1 MLPAARNRS
10 RRRRFRAG
18 PGRRAGS
25 VYNRGVRPSACGK
38 TRAPGGTD
46 VRRALVAAVA
56 GAALWLSAV
65 PGAAQATAAAGQDD
79 EPFHLQAARAL
90 AHGRDAEA
98 EELAGARDPGDP
110 EASAIL
116 ARLLIAR
123 GRYEEAEARLA
134 PAAAEAPG
142 SAAALELGLL
152 RTDLGRRADGRPHL
166 NAVVALAQRSR
177 RAIDL
182 YRGGVAA
189 RALGEF
195 RLANSLL
202 RAAAAGAPSHPGIQT
217 TWGSL
222 FLEKYNQTDAL
233 RSFSDALS
241 IDAEWVPALL
251 GRARALAS
259 DNPPGARQAVA
270 RALTIDADNAEAHLV
285 VAGLELGAR
294 NRGAAREAIGR
305 ALATNPRSLEARALL
320 AAIAFL
326 EDRTEDF
333 EAEVE
338 RALAI
343 NPAYGDV
350 YRIAAVHTAGAY
362 RFPEAVGLARRA
374 VELEPGNTRAH
385 AELGLYLLRTGD
397 EPAARVSLERS
408 FADDP
413 FDVMTFNLLAM
424 MDTLAE
430 FETFERGDVIL
441 RLHPD
446 EAPVLGEYALAL
458 AQEALDVL
466 SARYDMTVEGPVLIE
481 IFPRH
486 DDFAVRTLGL
496 PGMIGALG
504 ACFGRVV
511 TMDSPRARPPGDF
524 NWQSTLWHEIAH
536 VITLQM
542 SRQRLPRWLSE
553 GISTYEE
560 KRADPAWAR
569 DQALEFADALNRGQV
584 LPLRELNSGFRRPDL
599 ISLSYF
605 HASVLVEHFI
615 DRHGEPAL
623 QALIRAYGDGL
634 ETEAALA
641 RIGLD
646 FDTLQAS
653 FDEAVAA
660 EFGPLQRALT
670 APEWPEELPP
680 AGADRIAALRER
692 AAAAPDSFR
701 AQLALGRALFA
712 AREWEGSRTAL
723 ERAAELVPLATGFDS
738 PHGLLARIAQEQ
750 GDRESAKEH
759 LERLLAH
766 DETSL
771 EAVRLLA
778 ALAEETSDEA
788 RLRGAYER
796 LLEID
801 PFDPVPHQALGR
813 LAMAG
818 GRHDVAVRE
827 FDVALALGPVDRVVA
842 HSDYA
847 ESLLAAGDADGARR
861 QALAALEIAPTY
873 ERAQDLLLEA
883 LERGP

>member
-1 MLPAARNRS
+1 MKSAP
-10 RRRRFRAG
+10 RRGACAGGAGRA
-18 PGRRAGS
+18 
-25 VYNRGVRPSACGK
+25 
-38 TRAPGGTD
+38 TF
-46 VRRALVAAVA
+46 RRALVAAGVA
-56 GAALWLSAV
+56 GAVWLAALPAF
-65 PGAAQATAAAGQDD
+65 AQS
-79 EPFHLQAARAL
+79 EPDVGRELFELRTAL
-90 AHGRDAEA
+90 ARGRDAEA
-98 EELAGARDPGDP
+98 QERIEAWVAARGPDDP
-110 EASAIL
+110 EVTAL
-116 ARLLIAR
+116 QARLLIAR
-123 GRYEEAEARLA
+123 GRYEEAEARLI
-134 PAAAEAPG
+134 PVAADTPR
-142 SAAALELGLL
+142 SPAALELGLL
-152 RTDLGRRADGRPHL
+152 WTYLGRRAEARPYL
-166 NAVVALAQRSR
+166 DAVITRARRSR

-202 RAAAAGAPSHPGIQT
+202 RGAAAGAPSDPGVQT
-217 TWGSL
+217 TWGEL

-233 RSFSDALS
+233 RSFGDALT
-241 IDAEWVPALL
+241 IDDAWVPALL

-270 RALTIDADNAEAHLV
+270 RALTIDSDNAEAHLI
-285 VAGLELGAR
+285 VAGLELDGR
-294 NRGAAREAIGR
+294 NRVAAREAIDR

-333 EAEVE
+333 EAEV
-338 RALAI
+338 RQALAI

-362 RFPEAVGLARRA
+362 RFPEAVELARRA
-374 VELEPGNTRAH
+374 VALEPGNTRAH

-397 EPAARVSLERS
+397 EPAARASLERS
-408 FADDP
+408 FAADP
-413 FDVMTFNLLAM
+413 FDVMTFNLLAL

-430 FETFERGDVIL
+430 FHTFERGDLIV

-446 EAPVLGEYALAL
+446 EAPVLGEYVLAL
-458 AQEALDVL
+458 AQDALDVL
-466 SARYDMTVEGPVLIE
+466 STRYEMTIEGPILIE

-542 SRQRLPRWLSE
+542 SKQRLPRWLSE

-569 DQALEFADALNRGQV
+569 DQALAFAEALNRGQV

-605 HASVLVEHFI
+605 QASVLVEHLI

-623 QALIRAYGDGL
+623 RTLIRAYGDGL
-634 ETEAALA
+634 ETEDALE

-646 FDTLQAS
+646 FDGLQAT
-653 FDEAVAA
+653 FDESVEAT
-660 EFGPLQRALT
+660 FGALRRALQ
-670 APEWPEELPP
+670 APEAPAELPP
-680 AGADRIAALRER
+680 AGAERIAALRER
-692 AAAAPDSFR
+692 AAAAPGSFQT
-701 AQLALGRALFA
+701 QLALGRALFSA
-712 AREWEGSRTAL
+712 SEWEDARVAL
-723 ERAAELVPLATGFDS
+723 ERAVELVPLATGFDS

-750 GDRESAKEH
+750 GDRERAMRH
-759 LERLLAH
+759 LESLLAH

-788 RLRGAYER
+788 RMREAYQR
-796 LLEID
+796 LLQID
-801 PFDPVPHQALGR
+801 PFDPLPHQALGR

-818 GRHDVAVRE
+818 GRHDVAIRE
-827 FDVALALGPVDRVVA
+827 FGVALALGPVDRVVA

-847 ESLLAAGDADGARR
+847 ESLLAAGDTDGARR

-873 ERAQDLLLEA
+873 ERAQELLLEA

>member
-1 MLPAARNRS
+1 M
-10 RRRRFRAG
+10 RRTLVGAG
-18 PGRRAGS
+18 
-25 VYNRGVRPSACGK
+25 
-38 TRAPGGTD
+38 
-46 VRRALVAAVA
+46 VA
-56 GAALWLSAV
+56 GAVWLAALPAV
-65 PGAAQATAAAGQDD
+65 AQSEPDVGQ
-79 EPFHLQAARAL
+79 ELFELRAAL
-90 AHGRDAEA
+90 AHGRDADVAERLEA
-98 EELAGARDPGDP
+98 LLAARGPGDA
-110 EASAIL
+110 EVAAL
-116 ARLLIAR
+116 QARLLIAR
-123 GRYEEAEARLA
+123 GRYEEAEERLA
-134 PAAAEAPG
+134 PIAADSPQ
-142 SAAALELGLL
+142 SAAGLELGLL
-152 RTDLGRRADGRPHL
+152 WSYLGRRAEARPYL
-166 NAVVALAQRSR
+166 DAVVARARRSR
-177 RAIDL
+177 EPIDL

-189 RALGEF
+189 RTLGEF

-202 RAAAAGAPSHPGIQT
+202 RSAAAGAPADPGIQT
-217 TWGSL
+217 TWGEL
-222 FLEKYNQTDAL
+222 FLEKYNQSDAL
-233 RSFSDALS
+233 RSFGDALT
-241 IDAEWVPALL
+241 IDDEWVPALL

-259 DNPPGARQAVA
+259 DNPPGARQTVA
-270 RALTIDADNAEAHLV
+270 RALTLDSDNAEAHLI
-285 VAGLELGAR
+285 VAGLELDGR
-294 NRGAAREAIGR
+294 NRVAAREAIDR

-326 EDRTEDF
+326 EDRADDF
-333 EAEVE
+333 EAEVQQ
-338 RALAI
+338 ALAI
-343 NPAYGDV
+343 NPVYGDA

-362 RFPEAVGLARRA
+362 RFPEAVELARRA
-374 VELEPGNTRAH
+374 VALDPGNTRAH

-397 EPAARVSLERS
+397 EPAARAALERS

-446 EAPVLGEYALAL
+446 EAPVLGEYALTL

-466 SARYDMTVEGPVLIE
+466 SARYEMTVEGPVLIE

-524 NWQSTLWHEIAH
+524 NWQATLWHEIAH

-542 SRQRLPRWLSE
+542 SKQRLPRWLSE

-569 DQALEFADALNRGQV
+569 DQALEFAEALNQERV
-584 LPLRELNSGFRRPDL
+584 LPLRDLNSGFRRPDL

-605 HASVLVEHFI
+605 QASVLVEHII

-623 QALIRAYGDGL
+623 QTLIRAYGDGL
-634 ETEAALA
+634 ETEAALE

-646 FDTLQAS
+646 FDTLQES
-653 FDEAVAA
+653 FDEAVAE
-660 EFGPLQRALT
+660 EFGPLRRALV
-670 APEWPEELPP
+670 APQWPEELPP
-680 AGADRIAALRER
+680 AGAERIAALRER
-692 AAAAPDSFR
+692 AVSAPDSFP

-712 AREWEGSRTAL
+712 AGAWDEARAAL
-723 ERAAELVPLATGFDS
+723 ERAVELVPLATGFES

-750 GDRESAKEH
+750 GDRERAMRH
-759 LERLLAH
+759 LESLLEH

-778 ALAEETSDEA
+778 ALAEETSDEE
-788 RLRGAYER
+788 RLREAYGR

-801 PFDPVPHQALGR
+801 PFDPIPHQALGR
-813 LAMAG
+813 LALAG
-818 GRHDVAVRE
+818 GRHDVANRE

-873 ERAQDLLLEA
+873 ERAQELLLEA
-883 LERGP
+883 LEREP

>member
-1 MLPAARNRS
+1 MRSLSGGRDRN
-10 RRRRFRAG
+10 
-18 PGRRAGS
+18 PGRTRVGRWLLAAGIS
-25 VYNRGVRPSACGK
+25 GA
-38 TRAPGGTD
+38 AW
-46 VRRALVAAVA
+46 LAAVPA
-56 GAALWLSAV
+56 F
-65 PGAAQATAAAGQDD
+65 AQPVAEAGQDD
-79 EPFHLQAARAL
+79 APFHLQAAQAL
-90 AHGRDAEA
+90 AHGRIAEA
-98 EELAGARDPGDP
+98 EELAAARDPGDP
-110 EASAIL
+110 EAAAVQ
-116 ARLLIAR
+116 ARVLIGR
-123 GRYEEAEARLA
+123 GRYEEAEARLV
-134 PAAAEAPG
+134 PIAAEAPQ
-142 SAAALELGLL
+142 SAAGLELGLL
-152 RTDLGRRADGRPHL
+152 WSDLGRRADARPYL
-166 NAVVALAQRSR
+166 DAVVTRAQRSR
-177 RAIDL
+177 QAIDL

-189 RALGEF
+189 RALGAF
-195 RLANSLL
+195 RLANTLL
-202 RAAAAGAPSHPGIQT
+202 RGAAAAAPSDAAIQT
-217 TWGSL
+217 TWGEL

-233 RSFSDALS
+233 RSFGDALA
-241 IDAEWVPALL
+241 IDDSWVPALL

-259 DNPPGARQAVA
+259 DNPPDARQAVT
-270 RALTIDADNAEAHLV
+270 RALTIDAENADAHLV
-285 VAGLELGAR
+285 VAGLELDAR
-294 NRGAAREAIGR
+294 NRDAAREAIDR
-305 ALATNPRSLEARALL
+305 ALATNPRSLEAWALL

-333 EAEVE
+333 EAEVQ
-338 RALAI
+338 RALAV
-343 NPAYGDV
+343 NPAYGDA
-350 YRIAAVHTAGAY
+350 YRIPAAHTAGAY
-362 RFPEAVGLARRA
+362 RFPEAVELARRA
-374 VELEPGNTRAH
+374 VELDPGNTRAH

-397 EPAARVSLERS
+397 EPAARESLERS

-413 FDVMTFNLLAM
+413 FDVMTFNLLSL

-430 FETFERGDVIL
+430 FRTFERGDVIL

-446 EAPVLGEYALAL
+446 EAPVLGEYVLDL
-458 AQEALDVL
+458 AQESLDVL
-466 SARYDMTVEGPVLIE
+466 SARYEMTIEGPILIE

-542 SRQRLPRWLSE
+542 SKQRLPRWLSE

-569 DQALEFADALNRGQV
+569 DQALEFAGALNRGQV

-605 HASVLVEHFI
+605 QASILVEHLI

-623 QALIRAYGDGL
+623 QTLIRAYGDGL
-634 ETEAALA
+634 ETEAALE

-646 FDTLQAS
+646 FDGLQAS
-653 FDEAVAA
+653 FDEAVEAT
-660 EFGPLQRALT
+660 FGSLRRALA
-670 APEWPEELPP
+670 APETSEELPP
-680 AGADRIAALRER
+680 AGAERIAALRER
-692 AAAAPDSFR
+692 AGAAPDNFQ

-712 AREWEGSRTAL
+712 ASEWDDARPAL
-723 ERAAELVPLATGFDS
+723 LRAAELAPMATGFES

-750 GDRESAKEH
+750 GDRELAMEH
-759 LERLLAH
+759 LESLLAH

-778 ALAEETSDEA
+778 ALAEETGDET
-788 RLRGAYER
+788 RLGEAYER

-818 GRHDVAVRE
+818 GRHGVAIRE

-873 ERAQDLLLEA
+873 ERAQELLLEA

>member
-1 MLPAARNRS
+1 M
-10 RRRRFRAG
+10 
-18 PGRRAGS
+18 
-25 VYNRGVRPSACGK
+25 V
-38 TRAPGGTD
+38 
-46 VRRALVAAVA
+46 
-56 GAALWLSAV
+56 
-65 PGAAQATAAAGQDD
+65 AAAGAGIAGAVWLAAAMPAFGQEAPAAPEDD
-79 EPFHLQAARAL
+79 ASFHQLATEAV

-98 EELAGARDPGDP
+98 EALAAARDPADP
-110 EASAIL
+110 EAAAVL
-116 ARLLIAR
+116 ARLHIAR

-134 PAAAEAPG
+134 PIAREAPQ

-152 RTDLGRRADGRPHL
+152 WTDLGRRADAGPYL
-166 NAVVALAQRSR
+166 NAVVGGAQRSR
-177 RAIDL
+177 RALDL

-202 RAAAAGAPSHPGIQT
+202 RGAAAAAPGDPGIQT
-217 TWGSL
+217 TWGEL
-222 FLEKYNQTDAL
+222 FLEKYNQSDAL
-233 RSFSDALS
+233 RSFTDALN
-241 IDAEWVPALL
+241 IDDQWVPALL

-270 RALTIDADNAEAHLV
+270 RALTIDADNVDAHLI
-285 VAGLELGAR
+285 VAGLELDGR
-294 NRGAAREAIGR
+294 NRDAAREAIDR

-326 EDRTEDF
+326 EDRTADF

-362 RFPEAVGLARRA
+362 RFPEAVELARRA
-374 VELEPGNTRAH
+374 VELDPANTRAY

-397 EPAARVSLERS
+397 EPAARVALERS

-413 FDVMTFNLLAM
+413 FDVMTFNLLAL
-424 MDTLAE
+424 MDTLDG
-430 FETFERGDVIL
+430 FQTFERGDVIL
-441 RLHPD
+441 RLHPE
-446 EAPVLGEYALAL
+446 EAPVLGEYALSL

-466 SARYDMTVEGPVLIE
+466 SARYEMTVEGPVLIE

-560 KRADPAWAR
+560 KRAHPAWAR

-605 HASVLVEHFI
+605 QASVLVEHLI
-615 DRHGEPAL
+615 DRYGEPAL
-623 QALIRAYGDGL
+623 RTLIRAYGDGL
-634 ETEAALA
+634 ETDAALE

-646 FDTLQAS
+646 FDRLQAS
-653 FDEAVAA
+653 FDEAVEA
-660 EFGPLQRALT
+660 EFGALRRAMQ
-670 APEWPEELPP
+670 APEAPGELPP
-680 AGADRIAALRER
+680 AGAERVAALRER
-692 AAAAPDSFR
+692 ADAAPDSFR

-712 AREWEGSRTAL
+712 ASAWDDARAAL
-723 ERAAELVPLATGFDS
+723 ERAVELVPLATGFDS

-750 GDRESAKEH
+750 GDRERAMRH
-759 LERLLAH
+759 LESLLAH

-778 ALAEETSDEA
+778 ALAEEARDEA
-788 RLRGAYER
+788 RMRAAYER
-796 LLEID
+796 VLEID

-847 ESLLAAGDADGARR
+847 ESLLVTGDVDGARR

-873 ERAQDLLLEA
+873 ERAQELLLDA

>member
-1 MLPAARNRS
+1 M
-10 RRRRFRAG
+10 RRLSGGRIRG
-18 PGRRAGS
+18 PGRERADRSGIAA
-25 VYNRGVRPSACGK
+25 ACAGI
-38 TRAPGGTD
+38 AGA
-46 VRRALVAAVA
+46 VWLAAAVA
-56 GAALWLSAV
+56 SAQ
-65 PGAAQATAAAGQDD
+65 GTAAAPEDD
-79 EPFHLQAARAL
+79 ASFHQLAAEAIS
-90 AHGRDAEA
+90 HGRDAEA
-98 EELAGARDPGDP
+98 EALAAARDPADP
-110 EASAIL
+110 EAAAVL
-116 ARLLIAR
+116 ARLLAAR

-134 PAAAEAPG
+134 PIAEEAPQ

-152 RTDLGRRADGRPHL
+152 WTDLGRRADAGPYL
-166 NAVVALAQRSR
+166 TAVVARAQRSR
-177 RAIDL
+177 RALDL
-182 YRGGVAA
+182 YRGGLAA

-202 RAAAAGAPSHPGIQT
+202 RGAAAAAPSDPGIQT
-217 TWGSL
+217 TWGEL
-222 FLEKYNQTDAL
+222 FLEKYNQSDAL
-233 RSFSDALS
+233 RSFGDALN
-241 IDAEWVPALL
+241 IDDQWVPALL

-259 DNPPGARQAVA
+259 DNPPGAREAVN
-270 RALTIDADNAEAHLV
+270 RALTIDADNVDAHLI
-285 VAGLELGAR
+285 VAGLELDGR
-294 NRGAAREAIGR
+294 NREAAREAIDR

-326 EDRTEDF
+326 EDRTADF

-362 RFPEAVGLARRA
+362 RFPEAVELARRA
-374 VELEPGNTRAH
+374 VELDPGNTRAH

-397 EPAARVSLERS
+397 EPAARVALERS

-424 MDTLAE
+424 MDTLDG
-430 FETFERGDVIL
+430 FQTFERGDVIL
-441 RLHPD
+441 RLHPE
-446 EAPVLGEYALAL
+446 EAPVLGEYALTL

-466 SARYDMTVEGPVLIE
+466 SARYEMTVEGPILIE

-569 DQALEFADALNRGQV
+569 DQALEFADALNREQV
-584 LPLRELNSGFRRPDL
+584 LPLRDLNSGFRRPDL

-605 HASVLVEHFI
+605 QASVLVEHLI
-615 DRHGEPAL
+615 DRYGEPAL
-623 QALIRAYGDGL
+623 RTLIRAYGDGL
-634 ETEAALA
+634 ETEAALE

-646 FDTLQAS
+646 FDRLQAS
-653 FDEAVAA
+653 FDEAVEA
-660 EFGPLQRALT
+660 EFGSLRRALR
-670 APEWPEELPP
+670 APEAPGELPP
-680 AGADRIAALRER
+680 AGAERIAALRER
-692 AAAAPDSFR
+692 ADAAPDSFR

-712 AREWEGSRTAL
+712 ASAWDDARAAL

-750 GDRESAKEH
+750 GDRERAMRH
-759 LERLLAH
+759 LESLLAH

-778 ALAEETSDEA
+778 ALAEEA
-788 RLRGAYER
+788 RDAARMRAAYER
-796 LLEID
+796 VLEID

-818 GRHDVAVRE
+818 GRHDAAVRE

-847 ESLLAAGDADGARR
+847 ESLLATGDADGARR

-873 ERAQDLLLEA
+873 ERAQELLLDA

>member
-1 MLPAARNRS
+1 MRSALAA
-10 RRRRFRAG
+10 
-18 PGRRAGS
+18 
-25 VYNRGVRPSACGK
+25 
-38 TRAPGGTD
+38 
-46 VRRALVAAVA
+46 AAVA
-56 GAALWLSAV
+56 GAVWLAAPPAV
-65 PGAAQATAAAGQDD
+65 AQT
-79 EPFHLQAARAL
+79 EPDAERELFELRTAL
-90 AHGRDAEA
+90 AHGRDAELA
-98 EELAGARDPGDP
+98 ERLEALLASRGPGDP
-110 EASAIL
+110 EVAAL
-116 ARLLIAR
+116 QARLLIAR
-123 GRYEEAEARLA
+123 GRYEEAEARLV
-134 PAAAEAPG
+134 PIAADSPR

-152 RTDLGRRADGRPHL
+152 RTHLGRRAEARPHL
-166 NAVVALAQRSR
+166 DDVVTEARRSR

-182 YRGGVAA
+182 YRGGLAA

-202 RAAAAGAPSHPGIQT
+202 RGAAAAAPGDPGIQT
-217 TWGSL
+217 TWGEL
-222 FLEKYNQTDAL
+222 FLEKYNQSDAL
-233 RSFSDALS
+233 RSFGDALN
-241 IDAEWVPALL
+241 IDDQWVPALL

-259 DNPPGARQAVA
+259 DNPPGAREAVT
-270 RALTIDADNAEAHLV
+270 RALTIDADNVDAHLI
-285 VAGLELGAR
+285 VAGLELDGR
-294 NRGAAREAIGR
+294 NRTAAREAIDR

-326 EDRTEDF
+326 EDRTADF

-362 RFPEAVGLARRA
+362 RFPEAVVLARRA
-374 VELEPGNTRAH
+374 VELDPGNTRAH

-424 MDTLAE
+424 MDTLDG
-430 FETFERGDVIL
+430 FQTFERGDVIL
-441 RLHPD
+441 RLHPE
-446 EAPVLGEYALAL
+446 EAPVLGEYALTL

-466 SARYDMTVEGPVLIE
+466 SARYEMTVEGPILIE

-569 DQALEFADALNRGQV
+569 DQALEFADALNRERV

-605 HASVLVEHFI
+605 QASVLVEHLI
-615 DRHGEPAL
+615 DRYGEPAL
-623 QALIRAYGDGL
+623 RTLIRAYGDGL
-634 ETEAALA
+634 ETEAALE

-646 FDTLQAS
+646 FDRLQAS
-653 FDEAVAA
+653 FDEAVEA
-660 EFGPLQRALT
+660 EFGSLRRALQ
-670 APEWPEELPP
+670 APAAPGELPP
-680 AGADRIAALRER
+680 AGAERVAALRER
-692 AAAAPDSFR
+692 ADAAPDSFR

-712 AREWEGSRTAL
+712 ASAWDDARAAL
-723 ERAAELVPLATGFDS
+723 ERAVELVPLATGFDS

-750 GDRESAKEH
+750 GDRERAMRH
-759 LERLLAH
+759 LEGLLAH

-778 ALAEETSDEA
+778 ALAEEARDEGRMRA
-788 RLRGAYER
+788 AYER
-796 LLEID
+796 VLEID

-847 ESLLAAGDADGARR
+847 ESLLATGDADGARR

-873 ERAQDLLLEA
+873 ERAQELLLDA

>member
-1 MLPAARNRS
+1 MRSGS
-10 RRRRFRAG
+10 RRSAGAGGAGRARFRAALIT
-18 PGRRAGS
+18 AG
-25 VYNRGVRPSACGK
+25 
-38 TRAPGGTD
+38 T
-46 VRRALVAAVA
+46 A
-56 GAALWLSAV
+56 GAIWLAALPAF
-65 PGAAQATAAAGQDD
+65 AQSQPDD
-79 EPFHLQAARAL
+79 EQELFELRAAFAR
-90 AHGRDAEA
+90 GRDAEVQ
-98 EELAGARDPGDP
+98 ERIDERVSSRGPGDP
-110 EASAIL
+110 AAAAFR

-123 GRYEEAEARLA
+123 GRYEEAEARLV
-134 PAAAEAPG
+134 PIAADAPG
-142 SAAALELGLL
+142 SPAALELGLL
-152 RTDLGRRADGRPHL
+152 WTYLGRRVDARPHL
-166 NAVVALAQRSR
+166 DAVVTQARRSR
-177 RAIDL
+177 RAIDR

-189 RALGEF
+189 RALGEY

-202 RAAAAGAPSHPGIQT
+202 RSAAGGAPSDPGIQT
-217 TWGSL
+217 TWGEL
-222 FLEKYNQTDAL
+222 FLEKYNQSDAL
-233 RSFSDALS
+233 RSFGDALA
-241 IDAEWVPALL
+241 IDNEWVPALL

-259 DNPPGARQAVA
+259 DNPTGARQAVA
-270 RALTIDADNAEAHLV
+270 RALTIDPDNAEAHLV
-285 VAGLELGAR
+285 VAGLELDGR
-294 NRGAAREAIGR
+294 NRVAAREAIDR

-326 EDRTEDF
+326 EDRSDDF
-333 EAEVE
+333 EAEV
-338 RALAI
+338 RQALAI
-343 NPAYGDV
+343 NPVYGDV
-350 YRIAAVHTAGAY
+350 YRIAAVHTASAY
-362 RFPEAVGLARRA
+362 RFPEAVELAWQA
-374 VELEPGNTRAH
+374 VALDPGNTRAH

-397 EPAARVSLERS
+397 EPAARAALERS

-446 EAPVLGEYALAL
+446 EAPVLGEYALTL
-458 AQEALDVL
+458 AQDALDVL
-466 SARYDMTVEGPVLIE
+466 SARYEMTLEGPILIE

-542 SRQRLPRWLSE
+542 SKQRLPRWLSE

-569 DQALEFADALNRGQV
+569 DQALEFAEALNRERV
-584 LPLRELNSGFRRPDL
+584 LPLRDLNSGFRRPDL

-605 HASVLVEHFI
+605 QASVLVEHLI

-623 QALIRAYGDGL
+623 HTLIRAYGDGL
-634 ETEAALA
+634 ETEAALE

-646 FDTLQAS
+646 FDSLQAS

-660 EFGPLQRALT
+660 EFGPLRRALAT
-670 APEWPEELPP
+670 PQWPEELPP
-680 AGADRIAALRER
+680 AGAERMAALRER
-692 AAAAPDSFR
+692 ADAAPDSFR
-701 AQLALGRALFA
+701 AQLALGRASFA
-712 AREWEGSRTAL
+712 ASEWDAARAAL
-723 ERAAELVPLATGFDS
+723 ERAVELVPLATGFDS

-750 GDRESAKEH
+750 GDRERAMRH
-759 LERLLAH
+759 LESLLEH

-778 ALAEETSDEA
+778 ALAEETGAEA
-788 RLRGAYER
+788 RMRGAYER

-813 LAMAG
+813 LAM
-818 GRHDVAVRE
+818 GRGEHDVAIRE

-873 ERAQDLLLEA
+873 ERAQELLLEA

>member
-1 MLPAARNRS
+1 MRPLTGERVGA
-10 RRRRFRAG
+10 RRRKG
-18 PGRRAGS
+18 L
-25 VYNRGVRPSACGK
+25 RP
-38 TRAPGGTD
+38 
-46 VRRALVAAVA
+46 AL
-56 GAALWLSAV
+56 
-65 PGAAQATAAAGQDD
+65 AAAGVGVAFWLWTPAAFAQDAPGSEQDD
-79 EPFHLQAARAL
+79 GPFLLEEAL
-90 AHGRDAEA
+90 AHGRDADAEA
-98 EELAGARDPGDP
+98 LATSRDPDDP
-110 EASAIL
+110 EAAAVL
-116 ARLLIAR
+116 ARLLIGR

-134 PAAAEAPG
+134 PIAAAAPR

-152 RTDLGRRADGRPHL
+152 WTDLGRRADARPL
-166 NAVVALAQRSR
+166 LDAVVGRAQRSR
-177 RAIDL
+177 RALDL

-202 RAAAAGAPSHPGIQT
+202 RGAAAAAPSHPGVQT
-217 TWGSL
+217 TWGEL
-222 FLEKYNQTDAL
+222 FLEKYNQSDAL
-233 RSFSDALS
+233 RSFGDALE
-241 IDAEWVPALL
+241 IDDSWVPALL
-251 GRARALAS
+251 GRARALSS
-259 DNPPGARQAVA
+259 DNPPGARQAVG
-270 RALTIDADNAEAHLV
+270 RALTIDADNAEAHLI
-285 VAGLELGAR
+285 VAGLELDGR
-294 NRGAAREAIGR
+294 NRVAAREAIDR
-305 ALATNPRSLEARALL
+305 ALATNPRHLEARALL

-362 RFPEAVGLARRA
+362 RFPEAVELARQA
-374 VELEPGNTRAH
+374 VALDPGNTRAH

-413 FDVMTFNLLAM
+413 FDVMTFNLLSM

-430 FETFERGDVIL
+430 FETFERGDLIV

-446 EAPVLGEYALAL
+446 EAPVLGEYVLSL
-458 AQEALDVL
+458 AQEALDTM
-466 SARYDMTVEGPVLIE
+466 SARYGMTVEGPVLIE

-511 TMDSPRARPPGDF
+511 TMDSPRARPPGHF

-542 SRQRLPRWLSE
+542 SKQRLPRWLSE

-560 KRADPAWAR
+560 KRANPAWAR
-569 DQALEFADALNRGQV
+569 DQALEFAEALNRGRV

-605 HASVLVEHFI
+605 HASVLVEHII
-615 DRHGEPAL
+615 DRHGETAL
-623 QALIRAYGDGL
+623 QTLIRAYGDGL
-634 ETEAALA
+634 ETEAALE

-646 FDTLQAS
+646 FDGLQAT
-653 FDEAVAA
+653 FDEAV
-660 EFGPLQRALT
+660 EETFGDLRRALQ
-670 APEWPEELPP
+670 APEAPGELPP
-680 AGADRIAALRER
+680 AGAERIAALRER
-692 AAAAPDSFR
+692 AAAAPGSFQV
-701 AQLALGRALFA
+701 QLALGRELFA
-712 AREWEGSRTAL
+712 AREWDAARAAL
-723 ERAAELVPLATGFDS
+723 ERAVELVPLATGFDS

-750 GDRESAKEH
+750 GDRERAMRH
-759 LERLLAH
+759 LELLLAH

-778 ALAEETSDEA
+778 ALAEETADED
-788 RLRGAYER
+788 RQRRAYER
-796 LLEID
+796 VIEID
-801 PFDPVPHQALGR
+801 PFDPIPHQALGR

-818 GRHDVAVRE
+818 GRHDVANRE

-842 HSDYA
+842 HTDYA
-847 ESLLAAGDADGARR
+847 ESLLAAGDFDGARR

-873 ERAQDLLLEA
+873 ERAQELLLEA

>member
-1 MLPAARNRS
+1 MRLQ
-10 RRRRFRAG
+10 
-18 PGRRAGS
+18 
-25 VYNRGVRPSACGK
+25 
-38 TRAPGGTD
+38 PGGGLGDRTGL
-46 VRRALVAAVA
+46 RRALVAAAVA
-56 GAALWLSAV
+56 AV
-65 PGAAQATAAAGQDD
+65 VWPPGPAFAQPAAAGEDD
-79 EPFHLQAARAL
+79 APFHLQAARAI

-98 EELAGARDPGDP
+98 EALAAARDAGDP
-110 EASAIL
+110 EAAAVR
-116 ARLLIAR
+116 ARLMIAR
-123 GRYEEAEARLA
+123 GRYEEAEALLSAVAEDA
-134 PAAAEAPG
+134 PR

-152 RTDLGRRADGRPHL
+152 LIDLGRRGEARPHL
-166 NAVVALAQRSR
+166 DAVVARAQRSR
-177 RAIDL
+177 RAVDL

-195 RLANSLL
+195 RLANALL
-202 RAAAAGAPSHPGIQT
+202 RGAAAAAPSHPGIQT
-217 TWGSL
+217 TWGEL
-222 FLEKYNQTDAL
+222 FLEKYNQ
-233 RSFSDALS
+233 SDALAS
-241 IDAEWVPALL
+241 FSAALEIDDAWVPALL
-251 GRARALAS
+251 GRARALAG

-270 RALTIDADNAEAHLV
+270 RALTIDSDNAEAHLI
-285 VAGLELGAR
+285 VAELELDGR
-294 NRGAAREAIGR
+294 NRDAAREAIDR
-305 ALATNPRSLEARALL
+305 ALAANPRSAEARALL
-320 AAIAFL
+320 AAIAWL
-326 EDRTEDF
+326 EDRTDDF
-333 EAEVE
+333 EAEVA

-343 NPAYGDV
+343 NPAYGDA
-350 YRIAAVHTAGAY
+350 YRIPAARTAGAY
-362 RFPEAVGLARRA
+362 RFPEAVELARQA
-374 VELEPGNTRAH
+374 VALEPGNTRAH

-397 EPAARVSLERS
+397 EPAARAALERS
-408 FADDP
+408 FAEDP

-430 FETFERGDVIL
+430 FVTFERGDLIV

-446 EAPVLGEYALAL
+446 EAPVLGEYVLEL
-458 AQEALDVL
+458 AQEALDTL
-466 SARYDMTVEGPVLIE
+466 AARYEMTVEGPVLIE

-496 PGMIGALG
+496 PGMVGALG

-569 DQALEFADALNRGQV
+569 DQAVQFAEALNRGEV

-605 HASVLVEHFI
+605 QASVLVEHII

-623 QALIRAYGDGL
+623 QQLVRAYGDGL

-646 FDTLQAS
+646 FEGLQAS
-653 FDEAVAA
+653 FDEAVEV
-660 EFGPLQRALT
+660 EFGPLRRVLE
-670 APEWPEELPP
+670 APERPEELPP
-680 AGADRIAALRER
+680 PGAERTAALRER
-692 AAAAPDSFR
+692 AEAAPDNYR
-701 AQLALGRALFA
+701 VQLALGRALFGA
-712 AREWEGSRTAL
+712 GEWDGARAAL
-723 ERAAELVPLATGFDS
+723 ERAAELVPLATGFES

-750 GDRESAKEH
+750 GDRERAMRH
-759 LERLLAH
+759 LQSLLAH

-778 ALAEETSDEA
+778 ALAEETADEA
-788 RLRGAYER
+788 RLRQAYER

-801 PFDPVPHQALGR
+801 PFDPIPHQALGR
-813 LAMAG
+813 LALAA
-818 GRHDVAVRE
+818 GRHEVAIRE

-847 ESLLAAGDADGARR
+847 ESLLAAGDVDGARR
-861 QALAALEIAPTY
+861 QALSALEIAPTY
-873 ERAQDLLLEA
+873 ERAQELLLEA

>member
-1 MLPAARNRS
+1 MQGPSGERS
-10 RRRRFRAG
+10 
-18 PGRRAGS
+18 
-25 VYNRGVRPSACGK
+25 
-38 TRAPGGTD
+38 RAPGRTRFPP
-46 VRRALVAAVA
+46 VLTAVA
-56 GAALWLSAV
+56 VGVAMWLSGLPAS
-65 PGAAQATAAAGQDD
+65 AQGTSSAEQDD
-79 EPFHLQAARAL
+79 APFHLQAERAL
-90 AHGRDAEA
+90 AHGRAAEA
-98 EELAGARDPGDP
+98 EELAAARDAGDP
-110 EASAIL
+110 EAAAVA
-116 ARLLIAR
+116 ARLLIER

-134 PAAAEAPG
+134 PIAAAEPA
-142 SAAALELGLL
+142 SAAGLELGLL
-152 RTDLGRRADGRPHL
+152 WTELGRPADARPYL
-166 NAVVALAQRSR
+166 DAVVGRSR
-177 RAIDL
+177 RSRRGIDL
-182 YRGGVAA
+182 YRGGLAA

-202 RAAAAGAPSHPGIQT
+202 RGAAGAEPSHPGIQT
-217 TWGSL
+217 TWGEL
-222 FLEKYNQTDAL
+222 FLEKYNQSDAL
-233 RSFSDALS
+233 RSFSDALA
-241 IDAEWVPALL
+241 IDDQWVPALL

-259 DNPPGARQAVA
+259 DNPPEARQTVA
-270 RALTIDADNAEAHLV
+270 RALTIDADNSDAHLV
-285 VAGLELGAR
+285 VAGLELDGR
-294 NRGAAREAIGR
+294 NRDAAREAIDR
-305 ALATNPRSLEARALL
+305 ALATNPRHLEARALL

-326 EDRTEDF
+326 EDRSEDF

-374 VELEPGNTRAH
+374 VALDPGNTRAH

-397 EPAARVSLERS
+397 EPAARVALERS

-413 FDVMTFNLLAM
+413 FDVMTFNLLSM
-424 MDTLAE
+424 MDTLDE

-446 EAPVLGEYALAL
+446 EAPVLGEYALTL
-458 AQEALDVL
+458 AQEALDTL
-466 SARYDMTVEGPVLIE
+466 SARYEMTVEGPVLIE

-542 SRQRLPRWLSE
+542 SKQRLPRWLSE

-560 KRADPAWAR
+560 KRANPAWAR
-569 DQALEFADALNRGQV
+569 DQALEFASALNSGRV

-605 HASVLVEHFI
+605 QASVLVEHII
-615 DRHGEPAL
+615 DRHGETAL
-623 QALIRAYGDGL
+623 HTLVRAYGDGL
-634 ETEAALA
+634 ETEAALE

-646 FDTLQAS
+646 FDGLQAS
-653 FDEAVAA
+653 FDEAV
-660 EFGPLQRALT
+660 EETFGSLRRALET
-670 APEWPEELPP
+670 PEAPGELPP
-680 AGADRIAALRER
+680 AGAERIAALRER
-692 AAAAPDSFR
+692 AAAAPGSF
-701 AQLALGRALFA
+701 QVHLALGRELFA
-712 AREWEGSRTAL
+712 AGEWDDARAAL
-723 ERAAELVPLATGFDS
+723 ERAVELVPLATGFDS

-750 GDRESAKEH
+750 GDRERAMRH
-759 LERLLAH
+759 LEGLLAH

-778 ALAEETSDEA
+778 ALAEETADA
-788 RLRGAYER
+788 GRQQRAYER
-796 LLEID
+796 LIEID
-801 PFDPVPHQALGR
+801 PFDPIPHQALGR
-813 LAMAG
+813 LAMAD
-818 GRHDVAVRE
+818 GRHDEAIRE

-847 ESLLAAGDADGARR
+847 ESLLAAGDVDGARR

-873 ERAQDLLLEA
+873 ERAQELLLEA
-883 LERGP
+883 LERSP

>member
-1 MLPAARNRS
+1 MR
-10 RRRRFRAG
+10 
-18 PGRRAGS
+18 
-25 VYNRGVRPSACGK
+25 
-38 TRAPGGTD
+38 
-46 VRRALVAAVA
+46 
-56 GAALWLSAV
+56 
-65 PGAAQATAAAGQDD
+65 AAAGAGIAGAVWLAAATASGQGAAATPEDD
-79 EPFHLQAARAL
+79 ASFHQLAAEAV
-90 AHGRDAEA
+90 AHGRDADAEA
-98 EELAGARDPGDP
+98 LAAARDPADP
-110 EASAIL
+110 EAAAVL
-116 ARLLIAR
+116 ARLLVAR
-123 GRYEEAEARLA
+123 GRYEEAEDRLA
-134 PAAAEAPG
+134 PIAGEAPQ

-152 RTDLGRRADGRPHL
+152 WTDLGRRADAGPYL
-166 NAVVALAQRSR
+166 NGVVARAQRSR
-177 RAIDL
+177 RALDL
-182 YRGGVAA
+182 YRGGLAA

-202 RAAAAGAPSHPGIQT
+202 RGAAAAAPGDPGVQT
-217 TWGSL
+217 TWGEL
-222 FLEKYNQTDAL
+222 FLEKYNQSDAL
-233 RSFSDALS
+233 RSFGDALN
-241 IDAEWVPALL
+241 IDEDWVPALL

-259 DNPPGARQAVA
+259 DNPPGAREAVT
-270 RALTIDADNAEAHLV
+270 RALTIDADNVDAHLI
-285 VAGLELGAR
+285 VAGLELDGR
-294 NRGAAREAIGR
+294 NRTAAREAIDR
-305 ALATNPRSLEARALL
+305 ALAANPRSLEARALL

-326 EDRTEDF
+326 EDRTADF

-362 RFPEAVGLARRA
+362 RFPEAVELARRA
-374 VELEPGNTRAH
+374 VELDPGNTRAH

-413 FDVMTFNLLAM
+413 FDVMTFNLLAL
-424 MDTLAE
+424 MDTLDG
-430 FETFERGDVIL
+430 FQTFERGDVIL
-441 RLHPD
+441 RLHPE
-446 EAPVLGEYALAL
+446 EAPVLGEYALTL
-458 AQEALDVL
+458 AQEALDDL
-466 SARYDMTVEGPVLIE
+466 SARYEMTVEGPVLIE

-569 DQALEFADALNRGQV
+569 DQALEFADALNRGRV

-605 HASVLVEHFI
+605 QASVLVEHLI
-615 DRHGEPAL
+615 DRYGEPAL
-623 QALIRAYGDGL
+623 RTLIRAYGDGL
-634 ETEAALA
+634 ETEAALE

-646 FDTLQAS
+646 FDRLQAS
-653 FDEAVAA
+653 FDEAVET
-660 EFGPLQRALT
+660 EFGSLRHALR
-670 APEWPEELPP
+670 APETPGELPP
-680 AGADRIAALRER
+680 AGAERVAALRER
-692 AAAAPDSFR
+692 ADAAPDSFR
-701 AQLALGRALFA
+701 AQLALGRELFA
-712 AREWEGSRTAL
+712 ASAWDDARAAL
-723 ERAAELVPLATGFDS
+723 ERAVELVPLATGFDS

-750 GDRESAKEH
+750 GDRERAMRH
-759 LERLLAH
+759 LESLLAH

-778 ALAEETSDEA
+778 ALAEEA
-788 RLRGAYER
+788 RDAARMRAAYER
-796 LLEID
+796 VLEID

-818 GRHDVAVRE
+818 GRHDAAVRE

-847 ESLLAAGDADGARR
+847 ESLLATGDVDGARR

-873 ERAQDLLLEA
+873 ERAQELLLEA

>member
-1 MLPAARNRS
+1 M
-10 RRRRFRAG
+10 RRTLVGAG
-18 PGRRAGS
+18 
-25 VYNRGVRPSACGK
+25 
-38 TRAPGGTD
+38 
-46 VRRALVAAVA
+46 VA
-56 GAALWLSAV
+56 GAVWLAALPAV
-65 PGAAQATAAAGQDD
+65 AQSEPDVGQ
-79 EPFHLQAARAL
+79 ELFELRAAL
-90 AHGRDAEA
+90 AQGRDADVA
-98 EELAGARDPGDP
+98 ERLGALLAARGPGDA
-110 EASAIL
+110 EVAAL
-116 ARLLIAR
+116 QAHLLIAR
-123 GRYEEAEARLA
+123 GRYEEAEERLA
-134 PAAAEAPG
+134 PIAADSPQ
-142 SAAALELGLL
+142 SAAGLELGLL
-152 RTDLGRRADGRPHL
+152 WSYLGRRAEARPYL
-166 NAVVALAQRSR
+166 DAVVARARRSR
-177 RAIDL
+177 EPIDL

-189 RALGEF
+189 RTLGEF

-202 RAAAAGAPSHPGIQT
+202 RSAAAGAPSDPGIQT
-217 TWGSL
+217 TWGEL
-222 FLEKYNQTDAL
+222 FLEKYNQSDAL
-233 RSFSDALS
+233 RSFGDALT
-241 IDAEWVPALL
+241 IDDEWVPALL

-259 DNPPGARQAVA
+259 GNPPGARQTVA
-270 RALTIDADNAEAHLV
+270 RALTIDSDNAEAHLI
-285 VAGLELGAR
+285 VAGLELDGR
-294 NRGAAREAIGR
+294 NRVAAREAIDR

-326 EDRTEDF
+326 EDRAEDF
-333 EAEVE
+333 EAEVQQ
-338 RALAI
+338 ALAI
-343 NPAYGDV
+343 NPVYGDA

-362 RFPEAVGLARRA
+362 RFPEAVELARRA
-374 VELEPGNTRAH
+374 VALDPGNTRAH

-397 EPAARVSLERS
+397 EPAARAALERS

-413 FDVMTFNLLAM
+413 FDVMTFNLLGM
-424 MDTLAE
+424 MDTLDE

-446 EAPVLGEYALAL
+446 EAPVLGEYALTL

-466 SARYDMTVEGPVLIE
+466 SARYEMTVEGPILIE

-542 SRQRLPRWLSE
+542 SKQRLPRWLSE

-560 KRADPAWAR
+560 KRANPAWAR
-569 DQALEFADALNRGQV
+569 DQALEFAAALNREQV
-584 LPLRELNSGFRRPDL
+584 LPLRDLNSGFRRPDL

-605 HASVLVEHFI
+605 QASVLVEHII

-623 QALIRAYGDGL
+623 HTLIRAYGDGL
-634 ETEAALA
+634 ETEAALE

-653 FDEAVAA
+653 FDEAVAE
-660 EFGPLQRALT
+660 EFGPLRRALV
-670 APEWPEELPP
+670 APQWPEELPP
-680 AGADRIAALRER
+680 AGAERIAALRER
-692 AAAAPDSFR
+692 AGSAPDSFP

-712 AREWEGSRTAL
+712 AGEWADARAAL
-723 ERAAELVPLATGFDS
+723 ERAVELVPLATGFES

-750 GDRESAKEH
+750 GDRERAMRH
-759 LERLLAH
+759 LESLLEH

-778 ALAEETSDEA
+778 ALAEETSDEE
-788 RLRGAYER
+788 RMREAYER

-801 PFDPVPHQALGR
+801 PFDPIPHQALGR

-818 GRHDVAVRE
+818 GRHDVANRE

-873 ERAQDLLLEA
+873 ERAQELLLEA